1 MGLSLIVFRHTI
13 ISLPVIVCL
22 EGCEIFRLLSQPS
35 IQLANYQTKDIYKT
49 MAGKLF
55 EKENR
60 IYKYYI
66 NSIEKDKASIDFIK
80 DLFKLELIT
89 SDKTEY
95 QDIVQLYNIVGFDN
109 LFELIA
115 HFGNRPIK
123 LPKPDKIKKML
134 ITSIVYYMVEILG
147 LNPKDAGRLLSE
159 KIETCNLKQ
168 KNINSIIKKLQQE
181 LNELYRNVSLNE
193 GGTNNDETLN

>member
-1 MGLSLIVFRHTI
+1 M
-13 ISLPVIVCL
+13 P
-22 EGCEIFRLLSQPS
+22 EP
-35 IQLANYQTKDIYKT
+35 
-49 MAGKLF
+49 LF

-66 NSIEKDKASIDFIK
+66 NSLEKDKASVEFIK

-89 SDKTEY
+89 IDKTEY

-115 HFGNRPIK
+115 HFGNRAIK
-123 LPKPDKIKKML
+123 LPRADKVKKML
-134 ITSIVYYMVEILG
+134 TTAIAYYLVEVLK
-147 LNPKDAGRLLSE
+147 LDPKEAGRILSE

-168 KNINSIIKKLQQE
+168 KNINAIIKKLQQE
-181 LNELYRNVSLNE
+181 LNQLYDTVKEVSHVENRGE
-193 GGTNNDETLN
+193 